1 MAGASS
7 LAPRVRGG
15 GGGNRTGDHTLL
27 PHRRPRQ
34 CGVTGVPGTQRPGVC
49 RVRRSQ
55 LRGGSWFWEAPHTRP
70 KAIVRNCQVG
80 HRQHPHP
87 TGSGVGG
94 GGGTLAGPDRAVHAD
109 MGVAR
114 DRVHVVHVAMSW
126 DPYRVG
132 RCFHEVNVSIEF
144 YLLFETFVFPTVDLK
159 TIFFSLRTVST
170 ECTLG
175 SVQGLHNTAA
185 TVSDPFLFLPATP
198 RNLPLSLEPLRMSH
212 VPPNPI
218 TFDPPFLGQQIAAVA
233 SLCA

>member
-1 MAGASS
+1 MRCDGCPRDAATGRVSGTS
-7 LAPRVRGG
+7 QSAPGG
-15 GGGNRTGDHTLL
+15 L
-27 PHRRPRQ
+27 
-34 CGVTGVPGTQRPGVC
+34 VV
-49 RVRRSQ
+49 
-55 LRGGSWFWEAPHTRP
+55 WEAPHTRP

-218 TFDPPFLGQQIAAVA
+218 TFDPPFLGQQIAVA
-233 SLCA
+233 GIARCAHAPVVTTTMRVGSVTVRSTRSAGAASR